1 MDKNFFEVFPVLQ
14 VNGEMRQL
22 LADTQ
27 VQRVVSNRER
37 TRLRI
42 YLHGTR
48 LIPKKQ
54 IFQLERSIKSQLFPG
69 QELTVKIMEHYQ
81 LSAQYTPQTL
91 MDIYKDSILEELKVY
106 SLLIYNLFRCARM
119 EFDGAGNMKLY
130 LEDSIVARNRSDEL
144 LEVLYKIM
152 RDRCGMMLTI
162 DAVFEPKKENR
173 LKKESDQQI
182 ACEIRRIL
190 GGVHRLEKTAGMG
203 YANASGMGSAPEASR
218 AGNVEKA
225 GDKKAGAAE
234 KDSARTAANG
244 RFAGRTGGR
253 RDYPL
258 RRSDNPDVI
267 YGRDFDDHA
276 VPIDQI
282 EGEMGEIAIRGQ
294 VLAVDTREL
303 RNGEKSIVIVTL
315 TDFTDSIVI
324 KIFTKNEH
332 LKELLGEVKKGA
344 FLKIKGVTAFDRFDS
359 ELTLGSVAGIKKIP
373 DFTERRMDTSPQKR
387 VELHCH
393 TKMSD
398 MDGISDVGDII
409 KQAVSWGHKALAITD
424 HGAIQAFPIAN
435 HAVPDGA
442 DFKIIYGVEA
452 YLVDDLKQIV
462 FAPKGQSLSDS
473 YVVFD
478 LETTGLSPNVHKII
492 EIGAVKVSDGKIVDR
507 FSQFVNPL
515 VPLPFA
521 IEELTKI
528 RDDMLVG
535 EPEIAQVLPEFMEF
549 CKGCVMVA
557 HNAEFDMGFIQ
568 KNCEDLG
575 LDCAFTVVDTVS
587 MARYL
592 LPGLNRFKL
601 DTVAKELHISLKNHH
616 RAVEDAEC
624 TAEIFLKFIQML
636 SERGIDDLDALN
648 AQGKATAG
656 EIMKKPT

>member
-409 KQAVSWGHKALAITD
+409 KQAGRI
-424 HGAIQAFPIAN
+424 
-435 HAVPDGA
+435 
-442 DFKIIYGVEA
+442 
-452 YLVDDLKQIV
+452 LKL
-462 FAPKGQSLSDS
+462 F
-473 YVVFD
+473 
-478 LETTGLSPNVHKII
+478 TGWRRIW
-492 EIGAVKVSDGKIVDR
+492 
-507 FSQFVNPL
+507 
-515 VPLPFA
+515 
-521 IEELTKI
+521 
-528 RDDMLVG
+528 
-535 EPEIAQVLPEFMEF
+535 
-549 CKGCVMVA
+549 
-557 HNAEFDMGFIQ
+557 
-568 KNCEDLG
+568 
-575 LDCAFTVVDTVS
+575 
-587 MARYL
+587 
-592 LPGLNRFKL
+592 
-601 DTVAKELHISLKNHH
+601 
-616 RAVEDAEC
+616 
-624 TAEIFLKFIQML
+624 
-636 SERGIDDLDALN
+636 
-648 AQGKATAG
+648 
-656 EIMKKPT
+656 